1 MEHPFHTVT
10 AADIDTLKKYFPL
23 RAHKSCDSVFLD
35 MFLWKDYYRVRI
47 RETEG
52 RALEWIQEVD
62 GILYAGIPVCA
73 PEDLPRYFLN
83 MQEYFNREEKKKMVV
98 YSADEEAVELLNL
111 PESGYLVEEKP
122 EYADYLYDAD
132 ALRSL
137 SGKKYHKKKNHVNA
151 FRKEYDGRFCYRP
164 LNCGQTDAVA
174 EFLSRWKDLR
184 GAETDDQLEAELRGI
199 SDILEHCS
207 QVQARM
213 AGIYVDETLE
223 AFTLGSYNEE
233 KRMAIIH
240 IEKANPKIRGLYPFI
255 NQQFLIHEF
264 PDALLVNREDDAG
277 VEGLRKAKLS
287 WHPVDMARK
296 YRIEQR

>member
-1 MEHPFHTVT
+1 M
-10 AADIDTLKKYFPL
+10 
-23 RAHKSCDSVFLD
+23 
-35 MFLWKDYYRVRI
+35 
-47 RETEG
+47 
-52 RALEWIQEVD
+52 
-62 GILYAGIPVCA
+62 
-73 PEDLPRYFLN
+73 
-83 MQEYFNREEKKKMVV
+83 
-98 YSADEEAVELLNL
+98 
-111 PESGYLVEEKP
+111 
-122 EYADYLYDAD
+122 
-132 ALRSL
+132 
-137 SGKKYHKKKNHVNA
+137 
-151 FRKEYDGRFCYRP
+151 
-164 LNCGQTDAVA
+164 
-174 EFLSRWKDLR
+174 R
-184 GAETDDQLEAELRGI
+184 GEETDEQLEAELRGI
-199 SDILEHCS
+199 SDILKHCS

-240 IEKANPKIRGLYPFI
+240 IEKANPTIRGLYPFI